1 MLELIHDLLMQCDL
15 LMEPMY
21 YEDISRLFVFLCK
34 LVNGDQA
41 EVGLQA
47 LQILDTDV
55 ILMDYVV
62 HENQRLRMIE
72 ECLNKNRIC
81 TSPFLLNRIP
91 LE

>member
-1 MLELIHDLLMQCDL
+1 MRIFPD
-15 LMEPMY
+15 Y
-21 YEDISRLFVFLCK
+21 FLCK

-55 ILMDYVV
+55 ILMNYVV